1 MKTENGMT
9 SSERICLRRSGLAFC
24 PRCGKVVE
32 LLNYEEAAET
42 FNTDRQDIE
51 ILAKR
56 GDLHR
61 LHSQRASVMICS
73 ISLFDCFESR
83 RTRLLDSHF
92 TAAMSAAGY
101 SGYKLSN

>member
-1 MKTENGMT
+1 MITKNGMT
-9 SSERICLRRSGLAFC
+9 GSERIRQRRSGLVFC
-24 PRCGKVVE
+24 PRCGKEVE
-32 LLNYEEAAET
+32 LLSFEDAAGS
-42 FNTDRQDIE
+42 FNTDKQDIE

-61 LHSQRASVMICS
+61 LHNWRGEVMICS
-73 ISLFDCFESR
+73 ASLSDFFESR

-101 SGYKLSN
+101 SGYTS